1 MSDDARPTEERLD
14 ELEEHI
20 QQAHDHAAEALGE
33 PPPGERRYYE
43 SGTEGDELDDQQIA
57 PPG

>member
-1 MSDDARPTEERLD
+1 MTDGEPTQERLD

-20 QQAHDHAAEALGE
+20 QEAHAHARDILDE
-33 PPPGERRYYE
+33 PDPDQPHFYE

>member
-1 MSDDARPTEERLD
+1 MTDDAKPSQERLD

-20 QQAHDHAAEALGE
+20 QQARDEAQAALGE
-33 PPPGERRYYE
+33 PHPDEHHFYE

>member
-1 MSDDARPTEERLD
+1 MTDGEPTQERLD

-20 QQAHDHAAEALGE
+20 KDAHDHARTILDE
-33 PPPGERRYYE
+33 PDPDKPHYYE
-43 SGTEGDELDDQQIA
+43 SGTEGEEYDDQEIA

>member
-1 MSDDARPTEERLD
+1 MTEGEPNQERLD

-20 QQAHDHAAEALGE
+20 REAHDHAREILDE
-33 PPPGERRYYE
+33 PDPDSPHFYE
-43 SGTEGDELDDQQIA
+43 SGTEGDELDDQEIA

>member
-1 MSDDARPTEERLD
+1 MTDDGRPNQERLD
-14 ELEEHI
+14 ELGEHI
-20 QQAHDHAAEALGE
+20 EQAHDNARDLLNE
-33 PPPGERRYYE
+33 PHPDEPHFYE